1 MVASCSP
8 GIRHVWLKVKMI
20 PEVAVSSRVTK
31 WNLLTIIAAII
42 GLIDTCTNYNKS
54 APPSHKAL
62 FFTAL
67 LADYVALVLSSRLFF
82 EQLAAKTLSSS
93 TSLLLTVWLAIVF
106 WKAWTTEFTR
116 EPDVMRQL
124 YGVAILC
131 CILIHLAEK
140 VWLRIPYAK
149 FSQLRPLDKLHAGVV
164 FVGYWLWVCRV
175 YPNWDTHIRHFTA
188 LWISTAVLTVVSVY
202 VKRSSWHAG
211 DSDAK
216 PVPLLPISSVCHDL
230 VHAIANT
237 TVSMFWTMEAIA
249 QAKGG
254 AAGDYLMCV
263 VSVIVSLVH
272 IGMSLQIRW
281 QNDDRE
287 NYACRLTINYRVPK
301 EVLRPFGNILIHHTG
316 YITTLNRYKIY
327 MLIRWLG
334 NFLLFVFG
342 VSQLNLGF
350 LCCEQ
355 SAFPAASASCIMGN
369 IASAGMNLLSK
380 FCIAVSAT
388 RKLNCVAVG
397 VICVAVFFG
406 VLEKKILEL
415 RDAFPA
421 QPVQGILKKKDSPS
435 AAAMKWSDVKKFCKP
450 LRKHSSLFAPQ
461 ITSSF
466 KELLEVPSTKALHVV
481 IFCNPWS
488 DEEFSCTVC
497 KNQRNRP
504 CWTFFKI

>member
-1 MVASCSP
+1 
-8 GIRHVWLKVKMI
+8 MI

-31 WNLLTIIAAII
+31 WNLLNIIAAII
-42 GLIDTCTNYNKS
+42 GLIDTCTNYS
-54 APPSHKAL
+54 EFAPPSHKAL

-106 WKAWTTEFTR
+106 WKAWTTEFTC

-272 IGMSLQIRW
+272 IGMSLQIWW

-287 NYACRLTINYRVPK
+287 NYACRLTINYRDPK
-301 EVLRPFGNILIHHTG
+301 EVLRPFGNIMNHHIG
-316 YITTLNRYKIY
+316 YITTLNRYNIY

-342 VSQLNLGF
+342 VSRLNLGF
-350 LCCEQ
+350 LCNDE

-369 IASAGMNLLSK
+369 IASAFGMMLSQACILQPKLLAMGNNWGVPPRKSDNSNSTSW
-380 FCIAVSAT
+380 FWSVSF
-388 RKLNCVAVG
+388 VACSFLHMIG
-397 VICVAVFFG
+397 WLLIFTFEKGWLIRHPHHLPAILLPLLLVFFG
-406 VLEKKILEL
+406 NCNHIWLFYKNVHQVEEQSQVEKQSKL
-415 RDAFPA
+415 
-421 QPVQGILKKKDSPS
+421 QV
-435 AAAMKWSDVKKFCKP
+435 
-450 LRKHSSLFAPQ
+450 
-461 ITSSF
+461 
-466 KELLEVPSTKALHVV
+466 
-481 IFCNPWS
+481 
-488 DEEFSCTVC
+488 
-497 KNQRNRP
+497 
-504 CWTFFKI
+504 